1 MLPEVRAAQAAQQLS
16 GALAEGKRYLEAAD
30 LPRAKAAFEKV
41 LALDPDNAEATA
53 GLKQLEAEQKLADL
67 YQQGVS
73 AQEAGKT
80 QVALQ
85 MYSDL
90 LLQRSGYRDVAVRVA
105 AIKQR
110 ATEDA
115 LFSRAETEYQAGR
128 HAEAIQ
134 AYQQLQALNASYQR
148 DTVAGRLFDS
158 YMQLGRAIV
167 AERPVALVELP
178 QAREYFRQ
186 AAALKPRD
194 TDAASQERLIT
205 VYLAGQAAYEAR
217 NWDEAARWYE
227 AVFGQQKGYLDN
239 IYVPQL
245 YEAYIASGDS
255 HAAAERWADAW
266 NQYTKAIALP
276 VPNKV
281 LAEQRRAAVA
291 FRITPTPTPTATP
304 TATPL
309 PTATAYIYVPPTALP
324 SATPAAPLT
333 TYRNQIVFKAD
344 KDGQSGFWVMN
355 PDGSNR
361 RYLGAFRHAAEAV
374 RRPDQEGATFAGR
387 PVPGLHDA
395 GGGGQV
401 PADLHPVPGQPAGRG
416 VDAPAHLSGRHDLRS
431 GVGARRQPHRLREPG
446 KGQRRPVRRQ
456 PGRHQYLE
464 LYAQHTGNGTSTRPS
479 RPTAGRSSSGRT
491 ARGRSRST

>member
-1 MLPEVRAAQAAQQLS
+1 MRTTRRRLI
-16 GALAEGKRYLEAAD
+16 
-30 LPRAKAAFEKV
+30 
-41 LALDPDNAEATA
+41 
-53 GLKQLEAEQKLADL
+53 GLKQIQEEQKLADL

-73 AQEAGKT
+73 AQEAGNT
-80 QVALQ
+80 QQALG
-85 MYSDL
+85 MFSDL
-90 LLQRSGYRDVAVRVA
+90 LLQRSSYRDVALRVA

-110 ATEDA
+110 ATEDG
-115 LFSRAETEYQAGR
+115 LFGRAETEYRAGR
-128 HAEAIQ
+128 HAAAIQ
-134 AYQQLQALNASYQR
+134 VYQQLQALNASYQR

-167 AERPVALVELP
+167 EERPVTLAQLP

-227 AVFGQQKGYLDN
+227 AVFGQRKGYLDDV
-239 IYVPQL
+239 YVPQL
-245 YEAYIASGDS
+245 YEAYIASGDA

-266 NQYTKAIALP
+266 NQYTKAVALP

-281 LAEQRRAAVA
+281 LAEQRRAAVG
-291 FRITPTPTPTATP
+291 FRITPTPTPTSTP

-309 PTATAYIYVPPTALP
+309 PTATAYIYVPPTPIP

-344 KDGQSGFWVMN
+344 KEGQSGFWVMN

-361 RYLGAFRHAAEAV
+361 RYLGDSGTLQKQYDDLIKQEQLSPDGRCRVYTTQGKADKFPQIYVQCQGNQAGEVWTRQLTYLAGTTYDPVWAPDGSRIAFVSQEKGSDDV
-374 RRPDQEGATFAGR
+374 YVVNPDGTNIWNYTPNEWEWDKHPSFSPDSRKIVFWTNREGTKQIYMIDADGRNVKKIFATTW
-387 PVPGLHDA
+387 DEY
-395 GGGGQV
+395 
-401 PADLHPVPGQPAGRG
+401 
-416 VDAPAHLSGRHDLRS
+416 
-431 GVGARRQPHRLREPG
+431 EPIWV
-446 KGQRRPVRRQ
+446 K
-456 PGRHQYLE
+456 
-464 LYAQHTGNGTSTRPS
+464 
-479 RPTAGRSSSGRT
+479 
-491 ARGRSRST
+491 